1 LFPASIAR
9 RSPWVRAAYA
19 AAVLLLLGLWLLPL
33 MGVAL
38 TSVRSVDDLNRGNY
52 WGWPT
57 EFHLL
62 QNYATVLTG
71 SHIGRF
77 IANSFMITI
86 PAVALTVLFASM
98 AGFALAKH
106 EFRGNRVLLMVF
118 VAGNLVPAQAL
129 MIQVRDLMIAL
140 GLYDTRI
147 ALVLF
152 HTAFQIGFGAL
163 FMRNF
168 IRELPDPVLDAA
180 RIEGAGELTVFWRVV
195 LPLVHPAM
203 AAIAVLIFTFVWND
217 YFWSLVLVQSD
228 SIRPLTAGLQ
238 TLRGMYQTSWHLV
251 CAGAILAAIPPVIVF
266 FTMQKQLV
274 AGLTKVEQVER

>member
-1 LFPASIAR
+1 MR
-9 RSPWVRAAYA
+9 TAYA
-19 AAVLLLLGLWLLPL
+19 AAVLLLLVLWLLPL

-38 TSVRSVDDLNRGNY
+38 TSVRSVDDLNRGNF

-57 EFHLL
+57 EFRVVE
-62 QNYATVLTG
+62 NYAAVLTG

-77 IANSFMITI
+77 IANSLMITI
-86 PAVALTVLFASM
+86 PAVAATVLFASM

-106 EFRGNRVLLMVF
+106 EFRGNRALLMVF

-129 MIQVRDLMIAL
+129 MIPVRDLMVAL
-140 GLYDTRI
+140 GLYDTRS
-147 ALVLF
+147 ALILF
-152 HTAFQIGFGAL
+152 NTGFQTGFGTL

-168 IRELPDPVLDAA
+168 IRDLPDSVLDAA
-180 RIEGAGELTVFWRVV
+180 RMEGANEITVFWRVV
-195 LPLVHPAM
+195 LPLVRPAM

-228 SIRPLTAGLQ
+228 AIRPLTAGLQ

-251 CAGAILAAIPPVIVF
+251 CAGAILAAIPPLVVF
-266 FTMQKQLV
+266 FTMQKQLI
-274 AGLTKVEQVER
+274 AGLTQVEQVER

>member
-1 LFPASIAR
+1 MFPASIAG
-9 RSPWVRAAYA
+9 RSGAVRTAYGA
-19 AAVLLLLGLWLLPL
+19 GVLLLLVLWLLPL

-38 TSVRSVDDLNRGNY
+38 TSLRSVDDLNRGNY

-62 QNYATVLTG
+62 QNYGQVLAG
-71 SHIGRF
+71 SHIGSF

-86 PAVALTVLFASM
+86 PAVVATVLFASM

-106 EFRGNRVLLMVF
+106 DFRGNRALLMLF

-129 MIQVRDLMIAL
+129 MIPVRDLMIAL
-140 GLYDTRI
+140 DLYDTRV

-152 HTAFQIGFGAL
+152 HTAFQTGFGTL

-195 LPLVHPAM
+195 MPLVHPAM

-251 CAGAILAAIPPVIVF
+251 CAGAILAAIPPVTVF

-274 AGLTKVEQVER
+274 AGLTKVEHVER

>member
-1 LFPASIAR
+1 MFPIPLER
-9 RSPWVRAAYA
+9 RSPSVRAGYRVAVA
-19 AAVLLLLGLWLLPL
+19 ATLAVWLLPL
-33 MGVAL
+33 LAIAL
-38 TSVRSVDDLNRGNY
+38 ASLRSQEDLNRGNY
-52 WGWPT
+52 WGWPA
-57 EFHLL
+57 LAQL
-62 QNYATVLTG
+62 VDNYATVLTD
-71 SHIGRF
+71 SRLPQF
-77 IANSFMITI
+77 VLNSFLVTI
-86 PAVALTVLFASM
+86 PAVVGTVAFASM

-106 EFRGNRVLLMVF
+106 EFRGNRALLMLF

-129 MIQVRDLMIAL
+129 MIPVRDLMIAL
-140 GLYDTRI
+140 DLYDTRV

-152 HTAFQIGFGAL
+152 HTAFQTGFGTL

-195 LPLVHPAM
+195 MPLVHPAM

-251 CAGAILAAIPPVIVF
+251 CAGAILAAIPPVTVF
-266 FTMQKQLV
+266 FTMQKQLI